1 MAEDLASLH
10 GPVGLQWTDLEADG
24 LDDLYSLMT
33 AIWYFEEPTER
44 YSPEELRELVEGI
57 DHTQGRRIVV
67 GRKGDSTVAWAMN
80 WAQSDDVA
88 PRRMRLSGGVH
99 PAFRHRGIG
108 RRMLAWQVEWARH
121 WYVAS
126 HRPGHGDLLVLSN
139 IEERQANQS
148 ELVEAAGF
156 APLRWYLDMHCSLAD
171 LDEPLSRLSE
181 YEERLARDGL
191 RVLPFDPMFTEST
204 RQAHNEAFSDY
215 YGTQPIGPEMWAEQM
230 ANVVARPQW
239 SWLAVD
245 NADQVVGYALNVAYT
260 ATWEGDFTE
269 GWTDR
274 LGVRKGWRGRGIARA
289 LLLRSLQTFR
299 SEGLAGGGL
308 GVDSESGTGA
318 VELYRSIGYQSTDTI
333 VMYGLTET
341 HDAALRAMETG
352 GKVTFSG

>member
-10 GPVGLQWTDLEADG
+10 GPVGLAWEDLSADG
-24 LDDLYSLMT
+24 LEDLYSLMT

-44 YSPEELRELVEGI
+44 YSPEELRELFEGV
-57 DHTQGRRIVV
+57 DHEQGRRIVV

-80 WAQSDDVA
+80 WARPEDVA

-108 RRMLAWQVEWARH
+108 RRMLAWQVEWSRG

-126 HRPGHGDLLVLSN
+126 HRPGHGDLQLVTN

-156 APLRWYLDMHCSLAD
+156 TGLRWYLDMHCWLSD

-181 YEERLARDGL
+181 YEERLARDGI
-191 RVLPFDPMFTEST
+191 RVTPFEQTLSEST
-204 RQAHNEAFSDY
+204 RQAHNEAFSEH
-215 YGTQPIGPEMWAEQM
+215 YGTQPIGRELWAEQM
-230 ANVVARPQW
+230 ANTVARPQW
-239 SWLAVD
+239 SWVAVD
-245 NADQVVGYALNVAYT
+245 NHDRVVGYSLNVAYT

-274 LGVRKGWRGRGIARA
+274 LGVRRAWRGKGIARA
-289 LLLRSLQTFR
+289 LLLRSLETFR
-299 SEGLAGGGL
+299 SAGLAGGGL
-308 GVDSESGTGA
+308 GVDSENGTGA
-318 VELYRSIGYQSTDTI
+318 VDLYRSIGYQSTDTI

-341 HDAALRAMETG
+341 HDAAVRALHTG
-352 GKVTFSG
+352 GKVSFSG